1 MRLGLCRGPSAIP
14 RILGSRLQGVWGKAN
29 VETVEEGLRL
39 GCEGL
44 RLGCEG
50 QIHGLVE
57 NVVRCE

>member
-39 GCEGL
+39 GCEG
-44 RLGCEG
+44 